1 MLFPPLQDYIDQ
13 LPEIGSILPPDRKAK
28 LIKLSQYLQE
38 QLTLGQAPQLIFICT
53 HNSRRSHM
61 GQAWA
66 QIFAWKHQLNMTT
79 YSGGTEATAFNP
91 NAIQALREAG
101 MRIDSQDE
109 SENPHYTIQAGQDLS
124 MEHIFSKKFGDSP
137 NPTSDF
143 VAIMTCTDADE
154 ACPFVPGASA
164 RFSLPY
170 EDPKK
175 FDGSPQQAEKYTER
189 SRQIAAEMK
198 FVMEQVQAGAF
209 LA

>member
-1 MLFPPLQDYIDQ
+1 MLFPTLEAYIDQ
-13 LPEIGSILPPDRKAK
+13 LPELGTSLPQDRRAK
-28 LIKLSQYLQE
+28 LIELSQYLQE

-61 GQAWA
+61 GQVWA
-66 QIFAWKHQLNMTT
+66 QVFAWMHKLNITT

-91 NAIQALREAG
+91 NAIQALKEAG
-101 MRIDSQDE
+101 MQIDSQEHSD
-109 SENPHYTIQAGQDLS
+109 NPHYSIQAGQDLY

-175 FDGSPQQAEKYTER
+175 FDGTPQEAEKYVER
-189 SRQIAAEMK
+189 SRQIASEMK
-198 FVMEQVQAGAF
+198 FVMDQVQAGAF
-209 LA
+209 LS